1 MLQEMEQLEI
11 ERMKEEA
18 ELKQAY
24 MKELKY
30 NKYLEQQREKL
41 QEHKQKQS
49 LDEVRKR
56 RKEEELKKK
65 EKDRLS
71 KEARDHE
78 QKKKMIAE
86 YKQKKLITEE
96 LLANAD
102 LDSISQENENYGA
115 RGGGFDDD
123 AVSNEDEADAIMNQ
137 MIEQYSGVNQQ

>member
-1 MLQEMEQLEI
+1 M
-11 ERMKEEA
+11 ERMKEES

-49 LDEVRKR
+49 LDEARKR
-56 RKEEELKKK
+56 RKEEDIKKK
-65 EKDRLS
+65 EKERLA
-71 KEARDHE
+71 KEAREHE
-78 QKKKMIAE
+78 RKKKMIAE

-123 AVSNEDEADAIMNQ
+123 VASNEDDADALMNQ
-137 MIEQYSGVNQQ
+137 MIEQYGEMNQQ